1 LKDGTIRGRIK
12 TTVFACRNQQVNRR
26 ETMSEQANELQK
38 LVAIASDLTL
48 PAELRV
54 KAIEQVGKIGTNE
67 ALRALLDLAANE
79 KLIRDERELA
89 LKQAGTI
96 IKSSN

>member
-1 LKDGTIRGRIK
+1 
-12 TTVFACRNQQVNRR
+12 
-26 ETMSEQANELQK
+26 MSEQTNELQK
-38 LVAIASDLTL
+38 LVAIASDLEL

-54 KAIEQVGKIGTNE
+54 KALEQLGRISTHE
-67 ALRALLDLAANE
+67 ALRALLDIAANE

-96 IKSSN
+96 IKSGH

>member
-1 LKDGTIRGRIK
+1 
-12 TTVFACRNQQVNRR
+12 
-26 ETMSEQANELQK
+26 MSEQANELQK

-54 KAIEQVGKIGTNE
+54 KAIEQVGRIGTHE

-79 KLIRDERELA
+79 KLIREERELA